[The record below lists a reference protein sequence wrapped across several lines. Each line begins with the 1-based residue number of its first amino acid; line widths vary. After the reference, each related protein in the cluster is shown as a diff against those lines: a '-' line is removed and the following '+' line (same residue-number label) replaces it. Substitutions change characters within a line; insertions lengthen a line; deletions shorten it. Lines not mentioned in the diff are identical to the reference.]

1 MEKVPRNY
9 SLADTVFLCNW
20 SIARELLILVLYW
33 YYWFKLDISIERGYL
48 KKCWYRI
55 RPLTYVRD
63 DTIKLVTVEIY
74 YCCSTMRFTIKTT
87 LLPLFITQNRIGLKK
102 RCFFHHW
109 LDPGS
114 RPKICLSTRF
124 ETFPLDSGSM
134 LRLARNDNGKGMR
147 ATVCSQASKKTID
160 PCPPCQAEEKLQEWI
175 LWEFWDFLRDHQIYV
190 AK

>member
-20 SIARELLILVLYW
+20 SIARESLILVICW
-33 YYWFKLDISIERGYL
+33 YYWLQLDISTERRYL

-55 RPLTYVRD
+55 RSLTYVQD

-87 LLPLFITQNRIGLKK
+87 LLPLFITQNKIGLKK

-109 LDPGS
+109 LDPGLQIKDLLEYKIWNIS
-114 RPKICLSTRF
+114 PGFRVYAAFRPEWQWKGNAGYSTLSNF
-124 ETFPLDSGSM
+124 
-134 LRLARNDNGKGMR
+134 
-147 ATVCSQASKKTID
+147 
-160 PCPPCQAEEKLQEWI
+160 
-175 LWEFWDFLRDHQIYV
+175 
-190 AK
+190 

>member
-20 SIARELLILVLYW
+20 SISRESLILVIYL
-33 YYWFKLDISIERGYL
+33 YYWLKFDISTERGYL

-74 YCCSTMRFTIKTT
+74 YCYCTMRFTIKTT

-109 LDPGS
+109 LLDPGYRS
-114 RPKICLSTRF
+114 KICLSTRF

-147 ATVCSQASKKTID
+147 AYSTLSS
-160 PCPPCQAEEKLQEWI
+160 
-175 LWEFWDFLRDHQIYV
+175 F
-190 AK
+190 